1 MKKTQIL
8 MNEPSYLRLPILELR
23 KTVMSAFWYD
33 YVKSKYGEKIKTV
46 LYGYRQFYCIHKKR
60 WYL

>member
-23 KTVMSAFWYD
+23 KTVMSEFWYD
-33 YVKSKYGEKIKTV
+33 YVK
-46 LYGYRQFYCIHKKR
+46 
-60 WYL
+60 